1 MEWNI
6 KEKIVKI
13 NLKAFKEIRKPEIYK
28 PSFLPVEPLMG
39 FLSPWRGQGGGG
51 GGKMG

>member
-1 MEWNI
+1 MKWNI

-13 NLKAFKEIRKPEIYK
+13 NLKAFKEITKPEIYK

-39 FLSPWRGQGGGG
+39 FLSSWRGLDGGGESC
-51 GGKMG
+51 